1 MEESGTDDVSDLARM
16 GLVMFMYIT
25 DENSSIKSQYVAR
38 IHDPSIRR
46 KIKDVED
53 SEIGYL
59 NSYDP

>member
-1 MEESGTDDVSDLARM
+1 MEESGTDDVSGLARM

-25 DENSSIKSQYVAR
+25 DENSSIKSQCVAR
-38 IHDPSIRR
+38 IRDPSIRR